1 MSSLDGTGI
10 QRVLSNASYSASVT
24 TAAGSALTVN
34 DWALLLGI
42 ILAASTFT
50 TNWVYRAMQNKRDS
64 EKHELEKQWL
74 KLRLQK
80 CLQDNIETE

>member
-1 MSSLDGTGI
+1 MSSLEGTGI
-10 QRVLSNASYSASVT
+10 QRVLSNASYSASVS

-42 ILAASTFT
+42 ILAASTFA
-50 TNWVYRAMQNKRDS
+50 TNWAYRAIQDKRDS

-80 CLQDNIETE
+80 CVQDDFES

>member
-1 MSSLDGTGI
+1 MSSLEETGI
-10 QRVLSNASYSASVT
+10 QRVLSHASYSASVT

-50 TNWVYRAMQNKRDS
+50 TNWVYRARQNKRDN

-74 KLRLQK
+74 TLRLQK
-80 CLQDNIETE
+80 CLQDDGENE